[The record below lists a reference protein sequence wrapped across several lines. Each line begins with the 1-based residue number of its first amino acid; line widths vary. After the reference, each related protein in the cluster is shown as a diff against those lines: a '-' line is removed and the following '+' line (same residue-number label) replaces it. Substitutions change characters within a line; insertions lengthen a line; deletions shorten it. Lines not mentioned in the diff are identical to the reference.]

1 LEFIINK
8 IDTDVRKKIQDET
21 KEDKVHSSKSINVKR
36 DLNDREDKDI
46 SEKQN
51 PLKNEVEKRYITV
64 NGIKDDNR
72 KIDIKAQKLE
82 EINVENSKG
91 RILDTKK

>member
-1 LEFIINK
+1 MEFIINK

-21 KEDKVHSSKSINVKR
+21 KEDKVHSSKNINVKR

-64 NGIKDDNR
+64 NGTRDDNK